1 MPSRLSMKLTA
12 IVVTLALGVSGC
24 ATRSSNIA
32 ASQVSS
38 IKYDTVDCR
47 RLMIELDDVDGKLT
61 ALSESQDSSAS
72 GDAALMAVGLV
83 LFWPALLALPATG
96 GGKVQEQEIARL
108 KGEKAAL
115 EKSLLLRNCGTLPD
129 ANASLNAAMPV
140 LQTHVPG
147 NPVQNPVQTPVPQT
161 TVKEITSE
169 HINFLRN

>member
-12 IVVTLALGVSGC
+12 IVVTLSLGVSGC

-32 ASQVSS
+32 AQQVSS
-38 IKYDTVDCR
+38 IKYETVDCR
-47 RLMIELDDVDGKLT
+47 RLMIELDDVNGKLT
-61 ALSESQDSSAS
+61 ALSESQNSSAS

-96 GGKVQEQEIARL
+96 GGKVQEQEISRL

-115 EKSLLLRNCGTLPD
+115 EKSVLLKNCGTFPG
-129 ANASLNAAMPV
+129 ANASLNTAPPS
-140 LQTHVPG
+140 LQTHVPE
-147 NPVQNPVQTPVPQT
+147 NPSQNPVQAPVPQT